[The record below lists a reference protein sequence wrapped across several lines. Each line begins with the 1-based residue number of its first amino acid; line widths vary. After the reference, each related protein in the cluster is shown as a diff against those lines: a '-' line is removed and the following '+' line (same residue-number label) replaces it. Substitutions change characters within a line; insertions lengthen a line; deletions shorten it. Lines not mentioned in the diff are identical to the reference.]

1 MLSGAPVSHLLSR
14 PSPSLPGRCRQVG
27 SPEEPLGTVLA
38 LQGIKL
44 SLSQLTFFLSKSK
57 GEGRQEVQEMSAS
70 CSRDVLAAV
79 PCAERFGCL
88 VSSSPLSSRPPPP
101 KRLLRLRFHANRV
114 SILQLSHHRRVDV
127 PLCDV
132 QRRKN

>member
-1 MLSGAPVSHLLSR
+1 MLSGAPLSHLLSR
-14 PSPSLPGRCRQVG
+14 PSPSLQGRCRQTG
-27 SPEEPLGTVLA
+27 SLEVPLGTVPA

-44 SLSQLTFFLSKSK
+44 SLSQLTFFLSEAK
-57 GEGRQEVQEMSAS
+57 GEGRQEVQEMLAS

-79 PCAERFGCL
+79 PCAERLGCL
-88 VSSSPLSSRPPPP
+88 ISSSPLSSRLPPP
-101 KRLLRLRFHANRV
+101 KRLLHLRLHANHV
-114 SILQLSHHRRVDV
+114 SVLQLSYHRQVDV